1 MHGSLAPLLCCRL
14 LSRLFSIPADA
25 SCVPGRAHAAS
36 SHRPMILARV
46 ARSRSEDDVLQV
58 ALEDVHH
65 RKRRDFYRLMALKT
79 EGR

>member
-1 MHGSLAPLLCCRL
+1 
-14 LSRLFSIPADA
+14 
-25 SCVPGRAHAAS
+25 
-36 SHRPMILARV
+36 MILARV